1 MKKFSLQL
9 QVQMFFFVKWNSWSL
24 FTNKSKLFARC
35 WRARWTIKDLDSVL
49 EQPGWGWS
57 MSFWD
62 FLFLGLFTGLR
73 GRGACFFQ
81 DKHKQT
87 GKMSTHPN
95 VNLFSFSDL
104 WISNLYK
111 TIYWPT
117 MHHLKLIFS
126 QYATCNFFSKY
137 VTFKIFFWKANEWQS
152 EIPRQLVA
160 FNSCVI
166 RPAAKIKVYPLY
178 PFSSTL
184 KHLGKGS
191 EKVEINHDFC
201 H

>member
-1 MKKFSLQL
+1 MCPVTTLKIIMNNRIITKMDRKFYMCYIIDGQGMKKLPLQL

-87 GKMSTHPN
+87 RKLSTHPN

-104 WISNLYK
+104 WISKFLMASF
-111 TIYWPT
+111 T
-117 MHHLKLIFS
+117 KLFIG
-126 QYATCNFFSKY
+126 
-137 VTFKIFFWKANEWQS
+137 
-152 EIPRQLVA
+152 QL
-160 FNSCVI
+160 CI
-166 RPAAKIKVYPLY
+166 I
-178 PFSSTL
+178 
-184 KHLGKGS
+184 
-191 EKVEINHDFC
+191 
-201 H
+201 